1 MSRARS
7 LVVRTTVL
15 ILLFGGVI
23 GALVAWLSADLV
35 ARNERERL
43 TQALVEVMATVER
56 TASVAAYAR
65 DE

>member
-1 MSRARS
+1 VSRARS
-7 LVVRTTVL
+7 LVFRTTVL